1 MPEPKKVVA
10 VLDDLMFTVK
20 INEAAKRLGF
30 QIVFVKTETDV
41 YEQAKQHP
49 SLIILDLNCTAVP
62 MLQVAQKLKSDPA
75 YKGISVIAYLSHVQ
89 VDLKQEAQNAGLDM
103 VMARSAFSR
112 KAPTVVSML
121 PSPILTSRMR

>member
-1 MPEPKKVVA
+1 MPDPKKVVA

-30 QIVFVKTETDV
+30 QMIFVKTEKDV
-41 YEQAKQHP
+41 YEQAKLKP
-49 SLIILDLNCTAVP
+49 ALIILDLNCTAVP
-62 MLQVAQKLKSDPA
+62 MLKVAQKLKSDPE

-103 VMARSAFSR
+103 VMARSAFS
-112 KAPTVVSML
+112 TNL
-121 PSPILTSRMR
+121 PQILKRHSGSY

>member
-1 MPEPKKVVA
+1 MPDPKKVVA

-30 QIVFVKTETDV
+30 QMVFVKTERDV
-41 YEQAKQHP
+41 YEQAAQKP
-49 SLIILDLNCTAVP
+49 ALIILDLNCTAVP
-62 MLQVAQKLKSDPA
+62 MLKVAQKLKSDPE

-103 VMARSAFSR
+103 VMARSAFS
-112 KAPTVVSML
+112 TNL
-121 PSPILTSRMR
+121 PQILKRHSGSY

>member
-62 MLQVAQKLKSDPA
+62 MLKVAQKLKSDPA

-103 VMARSAFSR
+103 VMARSAFS
-112 KAPTVVSML
+112 TNL
-121 PSPILTSRMR
+121 PQILKRHSGSY

>member
-1 MPEPKKVVA
+1 MPDPKKVVA

-62 MLQVAQKLKSDPA
+62 MLKVAQKLKSDPA
-75 YKGISVIAYLSHVQ
+75 YKGISVIAELSHVQ

-103 VMARSAFSR
+103 VMARSAFS
-112 KAPTVVSML
+112 TNL
-121 PSPILTSRMR
+121 PQILKRHSGSY

>member
-1 MPEPKKVVA
+1 MPDPKKIVA

-30 QIVFVKTETDV
+30 QMVFVKTEKDV
-41 YEQAKQHP
+41 YEQAKQKP
-49 SLIILDLNCTAVP
+49 ALIILDLNCTAVP
-62 MLQVAQKLKSDPA
+62 MLKVAQKLKSDPE

-103 VMARSAFSR
+103 VMARSAFS
-112 KAPTVVSML
+112 TNL
-121 PSPILTSRMR
+121 PQILKRHSGPY

>member
-30 QIVFVKTETDV
+30 QVVFVKTEKDV
-41 YEQAKQHP
+41 YEQAGLRP
-49 SLIILDLNCTAVP
+49 ALIILDLNCAAVP
-62 MLQVAQKLKSDPA
+62 MLKVAQTLKSDPA

-103 VMARSAFSR
+103 VMARSAFS
-112 KAPTVVSML
+112 TNL
-121 PSPILTSRMR
+121 PQILKRHAGSY

>member
-62 MLQVAQKLKSDPA
+62 MLKVAQKLKSDPA
-75 YKGISVIAYLSHVQ
+75 YKGISVIAYLSHVK

-103 VMARSAFSR
+103 VMARSAFS
-112 KAPTVVSML
+112 TNL
-121 PSPILTSRMR
+121 PQILKRHAGSY

>member
-1 MPEPKKVVA
+1 MPDPKKVVA

-30 QIVFVKTETDV
+30 QIVFVKTEKDV

-62 MLQVAQKLKSDPA
+62 MLKVAQTLKSDPA

-103 VMARSAFSR
+103 VMARSAFS
-112 KAPTVVSML
+112 TNL
-121 PSPILTSRMR
+121 PQILKRHAGSY

>member
-1 MPEPKKVVA
+1 MPDPKKVVA

-62 MLQVAQKLKSDPA
+62 MLKVAQKLKSDPA

-103 VMARSAFSR
+103 VMARSAFS
-112 KAPTVVSML
+112 TNL
-121 PSPILTSRMR
+121 PQILKRHSGSY